1 MLRERRRSDGRVEAS
16 RRTGFEVCREVAW
29 DALAL
34 RWEGHV
40 FAVTGAV
47 FACSAVSGARYAG

>member
-40 FAVTGAV
+40 LAVTGAV
-47 FACSAVSGARYAG
+47 LACSAVSGARYAG